1 MNKFKLLFIG
11 YNKKE
16 TKLIDFL
23 KKKNIL
29 VTHKNKKLSL
39 QDVNGV
45 DLLIS
50 FGYKYLLKKELL
62 EKLKRPAIN
71 LHMSFL
77 PYNRGAHPNFWSFIN
92 ETPKGISIH
101 EIDEGVDTGNIITQK
116 KYAINPSLNKFLSF
130 KKTYDYLFSELE
142 LLFIRNYK
150 NIIFNKYKKKKQK
163 KVFQSNKTKDLPK
176 NIKTWDLNILNF
188 KKTNLK
194 N

>member
-150 NIIFNKYKKKKQK
+150 NIIFNKYKKKNKKKFFNRIKLKIFQK
-163 KVFQSNKTKDLPK
+163 
-176 NIKTWDLNILNF
+176 ILRLG
-188 KKTNLK
+188 T
-194 N
+194 